1 MKRGS
6 AAADPVLIVILEALL
21 CRGYY
26 ELFLCHNVTGGAVIA
41 VLGVYC
47 VVGVGKPFQIT
58 SGMWL
63 IFIAMLTFAAS
74 IIMMRKLTERIDPF
88 SATIYSTLIGS
99 GETQT
104 EAIMVTV

>member
-1 MKRGS
+1 MKLFS
-6 AAADPVLIVILEALL
+6 LPQLL
-21 CRGYY
+21 D
-26 ELFLCHNVTGGAVIA
+26 GGAVIA

-74 IIMMRKLTERIDPF
+74 IFMMRKLTERIDPF

-104 EAIMVTV
+104 EAIMGNGVSEEFELGLVNSNLANDIHS